1 MPNPIEF
8 YFDFSSTY
16 GYLGSTMID
25 ALAAKHGREVVW
37 KPFLLGATFKVT
49 GLPSLPSTPLKGDY
63 ALHDVQRCARFYGIP
78 FRHPSVFPISTQAPA
93 RAFYWVNDRDPA
105 KARALVTALY
115 KAYFQDDINISNP
128 SDTVAVAAT
137 LGIDADA
144 LAAALNDPA
153 VKDRL
158 KTEVDAAIA
167 KGVFGSPFVFVD
179 GEPFWGVDRFAQIDR
194 WLREGGF

>member
-25 ALAAKHGREVVW
+25 ALAAKHGRDVVW

-49 GLPSLPSTPLKGDY
+49 GLPSLPATPMKGEY
-63 ALHDVQRCARFYGIP
+63 SMRDVERSARFYGVP
-78 FRHPSVFPISTQAPA
+78 YRHPSVFPISTQAPA
-93 RAFYWVNDRDPA
+93 RAFYWVNDRDPG
-105 KARALVTALY
+105 KARSLVTALY

-158 KTEVDAAIA
+158 KAEVDAAIA

>member
-16 GYLGSTMID
+16 GYLGSTMIN
-25 ALAAKHGREVVW
+25 ALAAKHGREVIW

-49 GLPSLPSTPLKGDY
+49 GLPALPATPLKGEY
-63 ALHDVQRCARFYGIP
+63 AMRDVLRCARYYGVP
-78 FRHPSVFPISTQAPA
+78 YRHPTVFPISTQAPA
-93 RAFYWVNDRDPA
+93 RAFYWVNGQDPVQA
-105 KARALVTALY
+105 NALAAALY

-137 LGIDADA
+137 LGVDAPA
-144 LAAALNDPA
+144 LAEALNDPA
-153 VKDRL
+153 VKEKL
-158 KTEVDAAIA
+158 KSEVDAAIA
-167 KGVFGSPFVFVD
+167 RGVFGSPFVFVD
-179 GEPFWGVDRFAQIDR
+179 GEPFWGVDRFAHIDR